1 MKTLLFALLLP
12 FQAHACLWLDGTTL
26 GGGHRRVEGH
36 HPAAELRYAMAKASD
51 KKIEEL
57 VALRRDEKSSVF
69 FEREV
74 QGVRDVLG
82 GRYDAAIGTFSQLE
96 TEYPG
101 HYSTA
106 VNLGTAYELKGELE
120 LALQWIREG
129 IRRNPES
136 HMGSEWLHVEILK
149 TRMTLRDDPDYLR
162 QNHVIRLPESY
173 SGKTSIPIGNGSY
186 TVDQI
191 ADSILYQLHERMI
204 FVKPPDPVVAD
215 LLFTFGA
222 IEGRTNVVESGLKLF
237 EMANEYGFANP
248 GVMTQE
254 IERYEKAIRF
264 GEIRRIGYIVLA
276 VLAVVLLLVIAYR
289 KEWFFLTGAGH
300 RRRRIEKRLSCG
312 D

>member
-1 MKTLLFALLLP
+1 M
-12 FQAHACLWLDGTTL
+12 
-26 GGGHRRVEGH
+26 
-36 HPAAELRYAMAKASD
+36 
-51 KKIEEL
+51 
-57 VALRRDEKSSVF
+57 
-69 FEREV
+69 
-74 QGVRDVLG
+74 LG
-82 GRYDAAIGTFSQLE
+82 GRYDAAIGIFSQLE

-136 HMGSEWLHVEILK
+136 HMGSEWLHVEILQVRIK
-149 TRMTLRDDPDYLR
+149 LKENPGSLL
-162 QNHVIRLPESY
+162 QNHVIELPDSY
-173 SGKTSIPIGNGSY
+173 TATTSVPIGDGNH
-186 TVDQI
+186 TVKQI

-215 LLFTFGA
+215 LLFTFGK
-222 IEGRTNVVESGLKLF
+222 IEGRTGIVESGLQLF
-237 EMANEYGFANP
+237 ALANEYGFTNP

-276 VLAVVLLLVIAYR
+276 VLAVILLLVIAYR
-289 KEWFFLTGAGH
+289 KEWFFLTGAAH
-300 RRRRIEKRLSCG
+300 RRHRIEKRLSRG